1 MNEAPTPKESK
12 LKKVKFQSNL
22 DKNSKIK
29 IQIEEAG
36 VKESSK
42 HIHKQDKFVKQT
54 PLSKIKNIRKSQK
67 LKIKD
72 KVLDLPKET
81 ALITEGDV
89 HNSTLGITD

>member
-1 MNEAPTPKESK
+1 MRRKLENIKHENKMNEAPTPKESK

-42 HIHKQDKFVKQT
+42 HIHK
-54 PLSKIKNIRKSQK
+54 
-67 LKIKD
+67 
-72 KVLDLPKET
+72 
-81 ALITEGDV
+81 
-89 HNSTLGITD
+89 